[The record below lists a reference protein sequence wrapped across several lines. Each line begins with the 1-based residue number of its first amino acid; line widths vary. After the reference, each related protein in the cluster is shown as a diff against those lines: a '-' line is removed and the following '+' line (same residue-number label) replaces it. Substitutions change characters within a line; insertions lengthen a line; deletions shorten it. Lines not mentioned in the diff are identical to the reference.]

1 MPSELTPKRGVGG
14 SNPLMD
20 VKTVTCEHFVC
31 GRIFV
36 FACCSLRYAEA
47 QKREVR

>member
-1 MPSELTPKRGVGG
+1 MPSELTSKRGVGG

-20 VKTVTCEHFVC
+20 LETIHANISCEIVFY
-31 GRIFV
+31 V